1 MRKILIFS
9 AFLLFVAPSQQCWSQ
24 FIRIPVRLPVRIP
37 VRVPVVRA
45 PVVPHVPHVPH
56 IPVHAG
62 TGQHQAAGGK
72 SSDEDVLL
80 RIALAVAGMAG
91 VAITWCLVRKW
102 RAKRTPRAL
111 VRITAPP
118 PGEAP
123 EWVRA
128 CWVGL
133 ELPLIPGQVRPLQG
147 PAYQVLSR
155 SFVLVPDGYAVD
167 GKAAVQILESAN
179 VEAGGWWRANAPDV
193 CAPGYQMVFPAQVCE
208 RLDDLG

>member
-1 MRKILIFS
+1 MRKILILS
-9 AFLLFVAPSQQCWSQ
+9 AFLLLVAPPQPCWSQ
-24 FIRIPVRLPVRIP
+24 FIRIPVRIP
-37 VRVPVVRA
+37 VRP
-45 PVVPHVPHVPH
+45 PVVPHVPVHVP
-56 IPVHAG
+56 VHVP
-62 TGQHQAAGGK
+62 TGQHQAAAGK

-80 RIALAVAGMAG
+80 WIALAVAGVAG

-123 EWVRA
+123 DWVRA
-128 CWVGL
+128 SWVGL

-167 GKAAVQILESAN
+167 GKASVQILESAN
-179 VEAGGWWRANAPDV
+179 IEAGQWWRTNSPDV
-193 CAPGYQMVFPAQVCE
+193 LAPGYQMVFPAQVCE
-208 RLDDLG
+208 RMDDLG